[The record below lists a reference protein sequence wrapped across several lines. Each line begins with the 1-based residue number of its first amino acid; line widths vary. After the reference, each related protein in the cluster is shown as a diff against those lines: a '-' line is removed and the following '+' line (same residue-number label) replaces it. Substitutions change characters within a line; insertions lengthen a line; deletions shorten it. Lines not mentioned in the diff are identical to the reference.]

1 MRVHRN
7 GKWGRKPNFAKVS
20 FPGTPRLRWLHNNC
34 HLNSSRRFGVNSTV
48 WPDQGDTEIPSGDL
62 DGIGSLDTRGQGA
75 GQHINKSLEDC
86 K

>member
-7 GKWGRKPNFAKVS
+7 GKWGREPNFAKVS

-34 HLNSSRRFGVNSTV
+34 HLNSSRRLGVNSTV
-48 WPDQGDTEIPSGDL
+48 WPDQGDTETPSGDL